1 MKRKYSAYNPANPEE
16 GSDDVSPELIGWP
29 VKGATYN
36 PASPGAAFDVWNA
49 NKNRDVRVHSTPL
62 LQVRRPVSPVYG
74 DSHVPDGLPHIQL
87 GWRPGGHPSLFQL
100 QDIIINMQQVV
111 LRNWTGGPL
120 PLPSDVVF
128 SVGLANS
135 AGADFWNSNAI
146 LSWGASSATGNW
158 NTSGSDLI
166 WTPAL
171 GSGAL
176 APSAYASFADGGYTG
191 PMTWGPA
198 ARFDQGHLSVSP
210 PSVLLKL
217 PAYEQGIVGS
227 SLDQFSIGTKSGDN
241 LFSAS
246 LIEFTGE
253 VIFMVREVCT
263 L

>member
-1 MKRKYSAYNPANPEE
+1 MKRKYSAYNPANPAE

-29 VKGATYN
+29 VRGATYN
-36 PASPGAAFDVWNA
+36 PAVPGGAFDVWNA
-49 NKNRDVRVHSTPL
+49 NKSFDVTVHSTPL
-62 LQVRRPVSPVYG
+62 LQVRRPVSFR
-74 DSHVPDGLPHIQL
+74 HVPDGLPHIQL

-100 QDIIINMQQVV
+100 QDIIINMQQVA
-111 LRNWTGGPL
+111 LQNWTGGPL
-120 PLPSDVVF
+120 PLPGDVVF

-135 AGADFWNSNAI
+135 AGVDFWNSPNVI
-146 LSWGASSATGNW
+146 LTWGTSTASGNW
-158 NTSGSDLI
+158 STSGADLI

-191 PMTWGPA
+191 PMAWGPA
-198 ARFDQGHLSVSP
+198 ARFDQGHLSASP

-217 PAYEQGIVGS
+217 PAYEQGVIGS
-227 SLDQFSIGTKSGDN
+227 SIDQFSIGTKNGDN

-246 LIEFTGE
+246 FIEFTGE